1 MKVLQ
6 SLILEELVQPTEG
19 KARLHS
25 GRGRDEVAARVEE

>member
-1 MKVLQ
+1 MKVLL

-25 GRGRDEVAARVEE
+25 GPGIGEVAARAEE